1 MAWSCPPSL
10 LPNLPGLP
18 MDGESP
24 GKHLLRETRTVG
36 KEESCLP
43 GSPLDE
49 SRGPTATV
57 SSISSSTRA
66 GNCVL
71 GSAIGLYKQG
81 RVNGQEGGQEK
92 EIENQSEST
101 HGLKGKL

>member
-1 MAWSCPPSL
+1 M
-10 LPNLPGLP
+10 
-18 MDGESP
+18 
-24 GKHLLRETRTVG
+24 
-36 KEESCLP
+36 
-43 GSPLDE
+43 
-49 SRGPTATV
+49 